1 MDDIRRR
8 FEGREYDFLRGNPDL
23 KNCIYLTLS
32 GSRGYGTNVAG
43 SDLDLRGV
51 LVEPARYLYGLETF
65 GQFEDVATDT
75 VIYGLKKYVSMC
87 ADGNPN
93 ALELLGTDEDSIVFA
108 TPAGR
113 LLRENAGL
121 FLSRRV
127 VGSFGNYAMAQLR
140 RLSNALCRDRYDE
153 AEQERHLCNT
163 LKRQLDHFNRKYAT
177 IDETSM
183 RIYMEDDNL
192 LFDIGLRG
200 YPIRDFAGIYG
211 EIHNIIKTYGKL
223 NHRNRKKDDAHLCK
237 HAMHLIRLLITG
249 KDILDGKGI
258 ITKRKEECDLLLDIR
273 NGRYSFDDIFAMA
286 EKYQMDFDESA
297 KKTALPKQVDI
308 DKIEALMME
317 IYRVHYT
324 KSQAQASMDEITM
337 SPLSPPPRP

>member
-1 MDDIRRR
+1 MNDIMRR
-8 FEGREYDFLRGNPDL
+8 FEGREYDFLRGNSDL

-32 GSRGYGTNVAG
+32 GSHGYGTNVAD

-51 LVEPARYLYGLETF
+51 LVEPVRYLYGLEVF
-65 GQFEDVATDT
+65 SQFEELATDT

-93 ALELLGTDEDSIVFA
+93 ALELLGTDEDSIVLA
-108 TPAGR
+108 TRSGR

-121 FLSRRV
+121 FLSKRV
-127 VGSFGNYAMAQLR
+127 ISSFGNYAMAQLR
-140 RLSNALCRDRYDE
+140 RLSNALCHDRYNE

-163 LKRQLDHFNRKYAT
+163 LKRQFDHFNRKYAT
-177 IDETSM
+177 LDETSM
-183 RIYMEDDNL
+183 RIYLENDRL
-192 LFDIGLRG
+192 LFDVSLQG

-211 EIHNIIKTYGKL
+211 EMHNIIKTYGKL

-258 ITKRKEECDLLLDIR
+258 ITKRKAERDLLLDIR
-273 NGRYSFDDIFAMA
+273 CGRCSFDEIFALA
-286 EKYQMDFDESA
+286 EKYQTDFDASA
-297 KKTALPKQVDI
+297 RDTALPKLPDL

-317 IYRVHYT
+317 IYAAT
-324 KSQAQASMDEITM
+324 EGA
-337 SPLSPPPRP
+337 P